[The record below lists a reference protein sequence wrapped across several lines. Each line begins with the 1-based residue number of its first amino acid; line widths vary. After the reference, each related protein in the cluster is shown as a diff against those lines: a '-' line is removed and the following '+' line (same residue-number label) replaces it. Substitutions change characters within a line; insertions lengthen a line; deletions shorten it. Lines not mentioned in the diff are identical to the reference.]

1 MRRLLARAVVG
12 GVLGAAGLQA
22 PAVESAQ
29 PAATATATAA
39 PASQAVVVS
48 DAWARATA
56 PGMSVG
62 AVYLTLQGG
71 PTADTLLA
79 ASTPRAA
86 MTQIHVVTEA
96 DGIARMRETEAVDVP
111 AGQRVRL
118 APQGTHV
125 MLMGLSQP
133 LVAGE
138 RFALT
143 LQFAKAGTR
152 EVRVQVVAP
161 GAEPPPSN

>member
-1 MRRLLARAVVG
+1 MMRLLPRVLVLIALGALSTLARATT
-12 GVLGAAGLQA
+12 A
-22 PAVESAQ
+22 PASA
-29 PAATATATAA
+29 PAATQATTDAVTA
-39 PASQAVVVS
+39 S

-62 AVYLTLQGG
+62 AVYLTLLGG
-71 PTADTLLA
+71 AKADSLIA
-79 ASTPRAA
+79 ASTARAG

-96 DGIARMRETEAVDVP
+96 DGMARMRETEAVDVP
-111 AGQRVRL
+111 AGKRVLL
-118 APQGTHV
+118 APQGTHI
-125 MLMGLSQP
+125 MLMDLKQP

-152 EVRVQVVAP
+152 EVTVHVVAP
-161 GAEPPPSN
+161 GAEPPPR